1 VTRTSGRPLCIA
13 SAFAAAFAAAAGL
26 AAAALLTATPALAA
40 GTGIVMIPIRWCAV
54 EGTSAVLNP
63 QCASQASTSSVLW
76 MRNVFTSHFHAL
88 PFCRLSW
95 RSAAQQNMVAVPVIP
110 DPCDPTVNAACPGQ
124 KGDFL
129 DGASEMLPAINKCK
143 QAWLALGVGEVGVV
157 GINLRRYVDASGT
170 PISTFGH
177 GGVPMFA
184 DPNTQASSA
193 GAFTV
198 VDNDFILPA
207 PYGKSVAPCLPEVGS
222 PVPPWDGHEAVVGH
236 EAGHSISLNHV
247 AGTLMNFSVPAPELF
262 TTGNPGQTDVVCPNP
277 VPPLPLSQCGQMR
290 LQALCAVNGVNV
302 DAPPAVG
309 GLVLTLGDAAP
320 AQVDLHEVGA
330 TDDAA
335 TGRASFFWEAGLF
348 AAAEQGTDYCV
359 AVDRDS
365 NPGTGGDPAS
375 IGIDLPL
382 PGADLVGC
390 VTVDAG
396 PPGPGRVVS
405 GVASLWEYAGGAFV
419 ARPSIAAR
427 ADELAFETEASASA
441 LTSPAPTPPAATA
454 TPFITVMSLAFDRT
468 LLATGGGPVP
478 ESFLVQA
485 LSRRS
490 SGPGSERTA
499 AARIDLRR
507 PVLPE
512 CRVTPA
518 AAARGVEVEVTAG
531 GLPPNHATRVLL
543 GPDAVAAGRTAADG
557 TTVSRFVI
565 GSGARSGWTAISIGI
580 DDADSAVT
588 ADCALEI
595 LPPPAGTV
603 PDGAV
608 VPGVPLRVAPAG
620 AGDLRL
626 TWDASCSSGAVDYEV
641 YEGSIGDFTSHAP
654 RLCSTAGATTAT
666 LTPAAGNTYYLV
678 VPANG
683 VREGSYGRRS
693 DGFERPPGA
702 LACAPQDPGVCP

>member
-1 VTRTSGRPLCIA
+1 VTRTFGRPIRYAPAL
-13 SAFAAAFAAAAGL
+13 AAGAL
-26 AAAALLTATPALAA
+26 LLTATPAPAA

-95 RSAAQQNMVAVPVIP
+95 RSAAVQNMVSVPVIQ
-110 DPCDPTVNAACPGQ
+110 DPCDPTVDAACPGQ

-143 QAWLALGVGEVGVV
+143 QAWLQLGVGEVGVV
-157 GINLRRYVDASGT
+157 GINLRRYVDASGA

-177 GGVPMFA
+177 GGVPAFA
-184 DPNTQASSA
+184 DPNSQATSA

-236 EAGHSISLNHV
+236 EAGHSISLNHL

-302 DAPPAVG
+302 DPPPAVG
-309 GLVLTLGDAAP
+309 GLVLELGDGAP

-348 AAAEQGTDYCV
+348 ATAETGTDYCV

-365 NPGTGGDPAS
+365 NPGTGGDPTT

-382 PGADLVGC
+382 AGADFVGC

-405 GVASLWEYAGGAFV
+405 AVASLWEYAGGAFV
-419 ARPSIAAR
+419 ARPALAAR
-427 ADELAFETEASASA
+427 ADELSFETEGAAPPAS
-441 LTSPAPTPPAATA
+441 TPPPSTA
-454 TPFITVMSLAFDRT
+454 TPFITVMSLTFDRT

-478 ESFLVQA
+478 DSFLVQA

-499 AARIDLRR
+499 AGRIDLRR
-507 PVLPE
+507 PVLPQ
-512 CRVTPA
+512 CRVTPD
-518 AAARGVEVEVTAG
+518 AAARGVEVEVTAD

-543 GPDAVAAGRTAADG
+543 GPDVVASGRTAGDG
-557 TTVSRFVI
+557 STQSLFVV

-603 PDGAV
+603 PDGAG
-608 VPGVPLRVAPAG
+608 VPGAPLRVGPAG
-620 AGDLRL
+620 QGDLRL
-626 TWDASCSSGAVDYEV
+626 TWDAACSAASVDYEI

-654 RLCSTAGATTAT
+654 RLCSTGGATTAT
-666 LTPAAGNTYYLV
+666 LTPSAGNTYYLV

-693 DGFERPPGA
+693 DGVERLPSA
-702 LACAPQDPGVCP
+702 SACAPQDPGACP